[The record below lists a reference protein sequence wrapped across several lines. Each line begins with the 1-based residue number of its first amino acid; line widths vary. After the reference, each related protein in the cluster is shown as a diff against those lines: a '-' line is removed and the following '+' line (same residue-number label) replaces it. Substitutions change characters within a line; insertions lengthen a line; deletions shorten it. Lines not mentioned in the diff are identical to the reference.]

1 LGSGGAG
8 PYAGGM
14 RDTELYRAILGL
26 EPPWGVA
33 RVDLDVKEQRVDVYA
48 EHAKRKSWPCPTC
61 AAPCGLHDHDEER
74 TWRHLD
80 SCQFKTLLHARVP
93 RVRCDE
99 HGVLQ
104 VGVPWAEPGG
114 RFTALFERWAIDVL
128 HETSILG
135 GAALLGIT
143 WDEAHHI
150 MQRGVE
156 RGLARRE
163 RKVPRHLGL
172 DEKSIGRGP
181 RFVTVAT
188 DIEASAVIEV
198 AEGRTKLSVYHC
210 LRSFSLDALAQVE
223 AVAIDMSSTY
233 ISAVTS
239 CIQDADRKIVFDR
252 YHVVAHMTDAVDKVR
267 RGENQQLRAEGDN
280 SLVGSRYAWLYAR
293 ENLPEKYRLTFD
305 ALRDSNLKTARAWA
319 IKEQLRDL
327 WDQPNLEEGEA
338 WWTVWFQWASRSR
351 LEPVKNV
358 ARMIKAHLPNVL
370 TYFTHPITSA
380 TNEAINGVIK
390 ALVKRSYG
398 FRSFPNFRTAVL
410 FHCGKLD
417 LYPATG

>member
-1 LGSGGAG
+1 
-8 PYAGGM
+8 
-14 RDTELYRAILGL
+14 
-26 EPPWGVA
+26 
-33 RVDLDVKEQRVDVYA
+33 
-48 EHAKRKSWPCPTC
+48 
-61 AAPCGLHDHDEER
+61 
-74 TWRHLD
+74 
-80 SCQFKTLLHARVP
+80 
-93 RVRCDE
+93 
-99 HGVLQ
+99 
-104 VGVPWAEPGG
+104 
-114 RFTALFERWAIDVL
+114 
-128 HETSILG
+128 
-135 GAALLGIT
+135 
-143 WDEAHHI
+143 
-150 MQRGVE
+150 
-156 RGLARRE
+156 
-163 RKVPRHLGL
+163 
-172 DEKSIGRGP
+172 
-181 RFVTVAT
+181 VTVAT

-198 AEGRTKLSVYHC
+198 AEGRTKLSVYRC

-223 AVAIDMSSTY
+223 AIAIDMSSTY

-239 CIQDADRKIVFDR
+239 CIQDADKKIVFDR

-267 RGENQQLRAEGDN
+267 RGENQQLRAEGDD

-293 ENLPEKYRLTFD
+293 ENLPEKYRLTFE